1 VFILLC
7 DHQTC
12 HCRAV
17 SAFGLAALAVKVSRA
32 GDVMPNSDERK
43 NQKNLRDYESVGI
56 RFASSCGGGGAGG
69 LVDRLLRFLANDQFS
84 S

>member
-1 VFILLC
+1 M
-7 DHQTC
+7 
-12 HCRAV
+12 
-17 SAFGLAALAVKVSRA
+17 S
-32 GDVMPNSDERK
+32 NSDERK